1 MMQCSRYM
9 LVLLCFISLVVY
21 TQSEYICQVMPNITM
36 NFGVLGQPIDKRQQ
50 GGNRLKFIVIYRPTI
65 ERHPL
70 FPRFKTEVVEKA
82 LGFWERTLS
91 VRKPPSRKLL
101 IERGCVEPAFYRDPK
116 TGKKFCRS
124 QCKPTAKCYDHPVPN
139 EYASGCLIGYGNGN
153 MREVY
158 KDGPG
163 FEPNEYVIFV
173 GSENKHGCTSGT
185 TLAYAGPCEM
195 HPTTDRPIM
204 GSINFCPQKMEV
216 EEPGKTML
224 IGTAIHELAHAMG
237 FTRSNFALM
246 REPDGK
252 PRTPRDPKTGRP
264 PLNREHQY
272 TANENTV
279 KRIDRPWV
287 SAAGSFTKSF
297 MSFVTPAILEEG
309 RKHYNCRELDGI
321 DIENEGGAGTQGS
334 HFEKRTVGD
343 ETMAGVTGVK
353 TVLSRLTL
361 AFFTDSGW
369 WDVDYSV
376 AEPWLYG
383 KNLGCT
389 FVMQSCYAY
398 MQQMKRAGKSLEP
411 YCDEPDQLMCYH
423 RKAFGICAV
432 AQFMKYLPPTDQYFK
447 GAPDTGGTSSLI
459 DHCPLVQP
467 MKTFFQEPLVTYCD
481 HQLNIPIAQKGNMF
495 AQDFGNNSICIA
507 HKGAWKAQMGGKQSN
522 DPRVKAT
529 CHQFSCS
536 GGVQVIV
543 NGRPFPCNSG
553 LAQIATDQIQGEAIC
568 PTPEEV
574 CR

>member
-1 MMQCSRYM
+1 MFTENTTFEVSTSRQIQVPIMSSEEELDYGD
-9 LVLLCFISLVVY
+9 F
-21 TQSEYICQVMPNITM
+21 QSEAFEMISKSFKNTRFSFIVMLPKEKWNLHHLSQFLTGNKLLKPYIEQLENSMVSLKLPKLKLESSLDVVESLKLLGINDLFEPGIADLSGITTQHNIHVASFRQKDLIRIDEVGIEAGSVANAMFIPLSAHRNLIEFHVTHPFICFVYDRQLNLPLISAR

-398 MQQMKRAGKSLEP
+398 MQQMKRA
-411 YCDEPDQLMCYH
+411 
-423 RKAFGICAV
+423 
-432 AQFMKYLPPTDQYFK
+432 
-447 GAPDTGGTSSLI
+447 
-459 DHCPLVQP
+459 
-467 MKTFFQEPLVTYCD
+467 
-481 HQLNIPIAQKGNMF
+481 
-495 AQDFGNNSICIA
+495 
-507 HKGAWKAQMGGKQSN
+507 
-522 DPRVKAT
+522 
-529 CHQFSCS
+529 
-536 GGVQVIV
+536 
-543 NGRPFPCNSG
+543 
-553 LAQIATDQIQGEAIC
+553 
-568 PTPEEV
+568 
-574 CR
+574 

>member
-1 MMQCSRYM
+1 MHTSNH
-9 LVLLCFISLVVY
+9 
-21 TQSEYICQVMPNITM
+21 E
-36 NFGVLGQPIDKRQQ
+36 NFGILGEPIDKRQQ
-50 GGNRLKFIVIYRPTI
+50 GGNRLKFIVIYRPSM

-70 FPRFKTEVVEKA
+70 FSRFKTEVVEKA

-91 VRKPPSRKLL
+91 VRKPPNRKLL
-101 IERGCVEPAFYRDPK
+101 IERGCVEPAYYTDRK
-116 TGKKFCRS
+116 TGKKFCKS
-124 QCKPTAKCYDHPVPN
+124 QCKPHAKCYDHPVPN
-139 EYASGCLIGYGNGN
+139 EYASGCSIGYGNGN

-158 KDGPG
+158 QDGPG
-163 FEPNEYVIFV
+163 FAPNEYVIFV
-173 GSENKHGCTSGT
+173 SSENKHGCTSGT

-204 GSINFCPQKMEV
+204 GSINFCPQKMDV

-224 IGTAIHELAHAMG
+224 IGTAIHELAHAMYLK
-237 FTRSNFALM
+237 TVIKCALLLFLHKCAIK
-246 REPDGK
+246 GI
-252 PRTPRDPKTGRP
+252 
-264 PLNREHQY
+264 LSY
-272 TANENTV
+272 FICSENTV
-279 KRIDRPWV
+279 RRIDRPWV

-321 DIENEGGAGTQGS
+321 DIENEGGQGTQGS

-389 FVMQSCYAY
+389 FVMESCYAY
-398 MQQMKRAGKSLEP
+398 MLKMKKAGKSLEP
-411 YCDEPDQLMCYH
+411 YCDEPDNLMCYH

-432 AQFMKYLPPTDQYFK
+432 GQFMKYLPPTDQYFK
-447 GAPDTGGTSSLI
+447 DAPDRGGTSSLI

-467 MKTFFQEPLVTYCD
+467 MKTFFQEQLVTYCD
-481 HQLNIPIAQKGNMF
+481 HQLNIPVAQKGNMF
-495 AQDFGNNSICIA
+495 AQDFGNNSICVA
-507 HKGAWKAQMGGKQSN
+507 HKGAWKAQMGGRQSN

-543 NGRPFPCNSG
+543 NGRSFPCKSG
-553 LAQIATDQIQGEAIC
+553 VAEITTDQIEGAAIC

-574 CR
+574 CRNKR